1 MEFDIRKIL
10 LGHHQHIVGIGQVDI
25 ASFLVD
31 RHILRFSLLEVLQH
45 GSVVTFNPTGF
56 IQTDRF
62 PAALCS
68 VFVVPSGIVLRIR
81 VTDDIGLPRI
91 AAVLLYR

>member
-31 RHILRFSLLEVLQH
+31 RHILRFS
-45 GSVVTFNPTGF
+45 T
-56 IQTDRF
+56 
-62 PAALCS
+62 
-68 VFVVPSGIVLRIR
+68 
-81 VTDDIGLPRI
+81 
-91 AAVLLYR
+91 